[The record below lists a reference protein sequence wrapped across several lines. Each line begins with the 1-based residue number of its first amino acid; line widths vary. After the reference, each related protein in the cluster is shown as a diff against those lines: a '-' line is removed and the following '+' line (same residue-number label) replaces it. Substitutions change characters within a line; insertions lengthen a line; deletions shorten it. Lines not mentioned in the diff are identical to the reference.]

1 MDAGRLLCVIL
12 FVWRVTA
19 FHMVKEVY
27 KMYPIDALYA
37 RQSLDKKDSISI
49 ESQLEFCEYETHEAE
64 YEKYVDKGFSGKNTN
79 RPAFTKMM
87 EDIKDGK
94 IKRVIVY
101 KLDRISRSIL
111 DFSTMMD
118 TFQKYGVEF
127 VSSTEKF
134 DTSTPIGNAMLNI
147 SIVFAQLERETI
159 QKRVTDAYYS
169 KSHKGYYMGGRV
181 PYGFQL
187 KETIQNGIHAS
198 VFIPEPEEIAV
209 IKMIYELYS
218 QPGMTLGAVMRALLA
233 SGFKEKRGA
242 AWCTARLSEIIR
254 NPVYVKADIDVYNF
268 FESQGSNIIN
278 PASDFIGTNGI
289 FLYNGMNADKT
300 KKKQYDL
307 VGRDVVI
314 APHEG
319 VISSDVWLKCR
330 LKIMKNRQLAQLRKA
345 KRTWLAGKVKCKKCG
360 YAYVVTKSKARKY
373 FQCSG
378 ARYSIMC
385 KGAGHTIY
393 LDVFEDYILN
403 EMKNQLSKFEYLSN
417 ELDEVLPA
425 EDNSSKVRIAE
436 IDKEIDSLVAK
447 VSDANESL
455 MNYINQRIE
464 SLDNE
469 KRSLQEKLVEKNS
482 NKISTKLDK
491 ITDYVDKWDD
501 LNLEDKQRI
510 ADILIDRIEIDE
522 DVIEIKWNI

>member
-1 MDAGRLLCVIL
+1 
-12 FVWRVTA
+12 
-19 FHMVKEVY
+19 
-27 KMYPIDALYA
+27 MYPIDALYA

-49 ESQLEFCEYETHEAE
+49 ESQLAFCEYETHGAE
-64 YEKYVDKGFSGKNTN
+64 YETYVDRGFSGKNTN

-111 DFSTMMD
+111 DFSTMMNI
-118 TFQKYGVEF
+118 FQKYGVEF

-159 QKRVTDAYYS
+159 QKRVSDAYYS

-181 PYGFQL
+181 PYGFRL
-187 KETIQNGIHAS
+187 KKTIQNGIHAS
-198 VFIPEPEEIAV
+198 VFIPDSEEIVA

-218 QPGMTLGAVMRALLA
+218 QPGMTLGAVMRALLS
-233 SGFKEKRGA
+233 SGFREKRGA

-254 NPVYVKADIDVYNF
+254 NPVYVRADMDVYNF
-268 FESQGSNIIN
+268 FKNQGANIIN
-278 PASDFIGTNGI
+278 PASDFIGANGI
-289 FLYNGMNADKT
+289 FLYNGINADKINANKINADKT

-319 VISSDVWLKCR
+319 VIRSDVWLKCR

-360 YAYVVTKSKARKY
+360 YAYVVTKSKTKRY

-378 ARYSIMC
+378 ARYSVMC

-393 LDVFEDYILN
+393 LDVFEEYILN
-403 EMKNQLSKFEYLSN
+403 EMKKQLAKFPYLSN
-417 ELDEVLPA
+417 EPEEVFVS
-425 EDNSSKVRIAE
+425 EDYSGKVRIAE
-436 IDKEIDSLVAK
+436 IDKEIDALVAR
-447 VSDANESL
+447 VSDANKSL
-455 MNYINQRIE
+455 MNYMNQRME
-464 SLDNE
+464 LLDKE
-469 KRSLQEKLVEKNS
+469 KGFLQEKLVKKNVD
-482 NKISTKLDK
+482 NISIKSDR
-491 ITDYVDKWDD
+491 ITDYIDKWDD
-501 LNLEDKQRI
+501 LILEDKQRI